1 MASVTASPLPM
12 ETADDATPARR
23 PVARRRLRTRIILSF
38 LLFGTGLTL
47 LFAFATNWARQR
59 VENQMIEDVKDRL
72 DSAGFKVK
80 EERYWKQ

>member
-1 MASVTASPLPM
+1 M

-59 VENQMIEDVKDRL
+59 VENQMIEDVMNQNLAASGR
-72 DSAGFKVK
+72 AMCPAAVAT
-80 EERYWKQ
+80 